1 MPNSWSGIENHW
13 IHLRDQ
19 SLFTLDTPCIV
30 INKDGDLFETTLWG
44 LTSHIDIPLE
54 MSKQQLKEY
63 LVNAIEIGADAARM
77 QIIQRDQINSKTF
90 FNQFSL
96 IRQLSQ
102 NDTMGDINDLLNA
115 INIASNGFNTSPRK
129 MLIVQKG
136 EYRADLLLVSPPSN
150 DGRKVE
156 KTH

>member
-77 QIIQRDQINSKTF
+77 QMIQRDQINSKTF
-90 FNQFSL
+90 FNQLSL

-102 NDTMGDINDLLNA
+102 NNTMGDINDLLNA

-129 MLIVQKG
+129 MLIVQMG

-156 KTH
+156 KSH

>member
-1 MPNSWSGIENHW
+1 MPNSWSNIENHW

-19 SLFTLDTPCIV
+19 SLFTLDTPCIT

-54 MSKQQLKEY
+54 IPKQQLKEY

-77 QIIQRDQINSKTF
+77 QMIQRDQINSKTF
-90 FNQFSL
+90 FNQLSL
-96 IRQLSQ
+96 IRQLSK
-102 NDTMGDINDLLNA
+102 NDTMGDIDDLLNA
-115 INIASNGFNTSPRK
+115 IKIASNGFNTSPRK
-129 MLIVQKG
+129 MLIVQMG

-150 DGRKVE
+150 DGRKME
-156 KTH
+156 KTQ

>member
-13 IHLRDQ
+13 IQLRDQ
-19 SLFTLDTPCIV
+19 SLFTLDTPCIT

-54 MSKQQLKEY
+54 IPKQQLKEY
-63 LVNAIEIGADAARM
+63 LVNAIEIGADAAKM
-77 QIIQRDQINSKTF
+77 QMIQRDQINSKTF
-90 FNQFSL
+90 FNQLSL

-102 NDTMGDINDLLNA
+102 NDTMGDIDVLLNA
-115 INIASNGFNTSPRK
+115 INIARNGFITSPRK
-129 MLIVQKG
+129 MLIVQMG

-150 DGRKVE
+150 DGRKME
-156 KTH
+156 KTQ